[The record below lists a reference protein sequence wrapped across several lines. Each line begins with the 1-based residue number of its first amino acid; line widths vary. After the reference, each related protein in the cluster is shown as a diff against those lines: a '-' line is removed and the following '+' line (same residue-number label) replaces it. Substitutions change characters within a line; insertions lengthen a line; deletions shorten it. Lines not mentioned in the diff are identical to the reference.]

1 MDLATSTES
10 SGASAG
16 RKRARVALA
25 ACMLL
30 CLVGIGISWDLTR
43 VWMLSRTDLDY
54 HSFCAVSE
62 GVNCE
67 TVALSSYSTVLGA
80 PNSVWAIAG
89 YAFAILLAG
98 MAASRRGDTFGYG
111 LLVALGVVFTVASLV
126 LLYIMHFVIGSLC
139 ILCMALDVINISFLA
154 FAIVATR
161 AVEAPLVGS
170 VGSDLAGLL
179 RRPATGAAI
188 VLAGFGMLGLA
199 WAAGHQVVE
208 AVAPGGGPTGGFVAA
223 APSVSGSCGS
233 GGEAGN
239 PAAPSMGV
247 SPEGHPWIGAEKPVI
262 EIQEFT
268 DFQCPHCRR
277 AHMMVRKMLS
287 NEGNKIRLYHR
298 HLPLDQAC
306 NPAITR
312 PFHDRACE
320 FSRISICAGRQG
332 RFWEMNDFLFQQ
344 AGEIREKGMSARDIA
359 RRLELDPEAFECCM
373 GEAATGEMLSKDVAE
388 GNRLGIRGTPAFLV
402 GGQIHYGKIPA
413 EALLEAGIAGP

>member
-199 WAAGHQVVE
+199 WADRKSVV
-208 AVAPGGGPTGGFVAA
+208 
-223 APSVSGSCGS
+223 
-233 GGEAGN
+233 
-239 PAAPSMGV
+239 
-247 SPEGHPWIGAEKPVI
+247 
-262 EIQEFT
+262 
-268 DFQCPHCRR
+268 
-277 AHMMVRKMLS
+277 
-287 NEGNKIRLYHR
+287 
-298 HLPLDQAC
+298 
-306 NPAITR
+306 
-312 PFHDRACE
+312 
-320 FSRISICAGRQG
+320 
-332 RFWEMNDFLFQQ
+332 
-344 AGEIREKGMSARDIA
+344 
-359 RRLELDPEAFECCM
+359 
-373 GEAATGEMLSKDVAE
+373 
-388 GNRLGIRGTPAFLV
+388 
-402 GGQIHYGKIPA
+402 
-413 EALLEAGIAGP
+413 